1 MSKKMQLPD
10 ELLDMVSGGTLTYG
24 GQPVTDFT
32 ICTDGFEITTAEG
45 TEGTEGIKFN
55 DSFQKAYDS
64 GDGQFDQMISGLEKL
79 HNDSGNYSL
88 EDLLGIK

>member
-10 ELLDMVSGGTLTYG
+10 ELLDMVSGGTLTFG

-32 ICTDGFEITTAEG
+32 ICTDGFEITTAK
-45 TEGTEGIKFN
+45 GTEGIKFN
-55 DSFQKAYDS
+55 ESFQKAYDS
-64 GDGQFDQMISGLEKL
+64 DDGQFDKLISGLETL

-88 EDLLGIK
+88 EDLLGIQ